1 MQQKKKWVLE
11 CMHDRGV
18 SFSIL
23 YWGDCE
29 RMHHVVVEAFLL
41 VHAVELYLIYDVKYL
56 QAEKEAF
63 NVECLLSLLSVGVVA
78 MERRRSKSINLYR
91 DYIG

>member
-1 MQQKKKWVLE
+1 
-11 CMHDRGV
+11 
-18 SFSIL
+18 
-23 YWGDCE
+23 
-29 RMHHVVVEAFLL
+29 MHHVVVEAFLL